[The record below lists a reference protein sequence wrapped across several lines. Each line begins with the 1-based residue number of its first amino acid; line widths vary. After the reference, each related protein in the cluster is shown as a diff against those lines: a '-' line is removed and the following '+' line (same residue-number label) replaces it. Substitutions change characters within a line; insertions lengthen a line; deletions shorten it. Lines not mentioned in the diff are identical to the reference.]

1 MYIIFIF
8 LFISPSLSLSIFL
21 VICATV
27 MWVSECCPL
36 FVTSMVVIV
45 FGALTG
51 VLLDEKGNILE
62 PEAAASKIFTKL
74 YPSSVPLVLAGF
86 SISAAF
92 KKYKIDMLIAN
103 FILGSRFFRTPARFV
118 AAVEFLCFFMS
129 MWVSNVAA
137 SVLTLTVIMP
147 IIRDLPDNCM
157 YVRTL
162 LMATAVSG
170 NVGGMTTQI
179 ASPQNSVTV
188 SLGEYSVGFVE
199 FIGASILICPFLL
212 VTGHFLVMY
221 LYKPDIEVLPGLDD
235 SASAGAGAEPESS
248 VQATAATLRAV
259 QDSQKTAPELPFY
272 KRIDLRVLA
281 TAIITL
287 LSIVLWVASNWLKP
301 FGCNIGLISFVPLCL
316 FYGSGLLTKE
326 DFEALPWNLPMLLA
340 GGNILGYAVE
350 SSKLLSMVSGL
361 LENLPNNT
369 FVLVVVCGFIMMIAG
384 SFVSHTVAAL
394 ILLNLFAEVGTFVGH
409 PKLLV
414 MTSVIVCSGAM
425 PLPVSSFPN
434 LNAISLCD
442 QNGNSYLKTVDFLK
456 VGITQTVVAYIFSCT
471 ITYGMSL
478 LIGF

>member
-1 MYIIFIF
+1 
-8 LFISPSLSLSIFL
+8 
-21 VICATV
+21 

-36 FVTSMVVIV
+36 FVTSMCVIV
-45 FGALTG
+45 FGAITG

-92 KKYKIDMLIAN
+92 KKYKIDMMIAN
-103 FILGSRFFRTPARFV
+103 VILGSRFFRTPARFV

-147 IIRDLPDNCM
+147 IIRDLPDGCM
-157 YVRTL
+157 YIRTL

-188 SLGEYSVGFVE
+188 SLGDNSIGFIE
-199 FIGASILICPFLL
+199 FIGASILICPVLL
-212 VTGHFLVMY
+212 VVGHFLVLY
-221 LYKPDIEVLPGLDD
+221 LYKPDIDVLPGLDD
-235 SASAGAGAEPESS
+235 SASAGAGNASSEPESS
-248 VQATAATLRAV
+248 VEATAATLRAV
-259 QDSQKTAPELPFY
+259 KADSEKAPALPFY
-272 KRIDLRVLA
+272 KRIDPRAAA
-281 TAIITL
+281 TIVITV

-340 GGNILGYAVE
+340 GGNVLGYAVE

-361 LENLPNNT
+361 LENLPQNT

-394 ILLNLFAEVGTFVGH
+394 ILLNLFAEVGSFVGH
-409 PKLLV
+409 PKLLI

-442 QNGNSYLKTVDFLK
+442 KNGNSYLKTVDFLK

-478 LIGF
+478 AVGF

>member
-1 MYIIFIF
+1 M
-8 LFISPSLSLSIFL
+8 
-21 VICATV
+21 ICATI

-45 FGALTG
+45 FTTLTG

-62 PEAAASKIFTKL
+62 PDAAASKIFTKL
-74 YPSSVPLVLAGF
+74 YPNSVPLILAGF
-86 SISAAF
+86 SISTAF

-147 IIRDLPDNCM
+147 IIRDLPDGCM
-157 YVRTL
+157 YIRTL

-188 SLGEYSVGFVE
+188 SLGAYSVGFVE

-212 VTGHFLVMY
+212 ITGHFLVLY

-235 SASAGAGAEPESS
+235 GASGGAAAGGGGNANATDAESS
-248 VQATAATLRAV
+248 VEATAATLQAV
-259 QDSQKTAPELPFY
+259 KKDSEKGAELPFY
-272 KRIDLRVLA
+272 KRIDLRAAAVVV
-281 TAIITL
+281 ITL

-361 LENLPNNT
+361 LENLPQNT

-434 LNAISLCD
+434 LNSISLCD
-442 QNGNSYLKTVDFLK
+442 KNGNSYLKTVDFLK